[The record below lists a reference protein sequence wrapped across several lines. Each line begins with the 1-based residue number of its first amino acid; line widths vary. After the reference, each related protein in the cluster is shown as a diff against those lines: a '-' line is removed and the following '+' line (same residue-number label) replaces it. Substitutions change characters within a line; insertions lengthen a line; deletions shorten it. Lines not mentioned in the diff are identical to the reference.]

1 MKNEYFVALNCR
13 KFFVLILYEEIYK
26 NRNIHHYCKRNDE
39 RWFDLQNVI
48 LKAVIVV
55 DIANL
60 CLEVNEENEVIH
72 AKDVA
77 VKAIYVITLLGKVNN
92 RMNLREKKY

>member
-1 MKNEYFVALNCR
+1 MFGR
-13 KFFVLILYEEIYK
+13 
-26 NRNIHHYCKRNDE
+26 
-39 RWFDLQNVI
+39 
-48 LKAVIVV
+48 
-55 DIANL
+55 
-60 CLEVNEENEVIH
+60 NEENEVIH